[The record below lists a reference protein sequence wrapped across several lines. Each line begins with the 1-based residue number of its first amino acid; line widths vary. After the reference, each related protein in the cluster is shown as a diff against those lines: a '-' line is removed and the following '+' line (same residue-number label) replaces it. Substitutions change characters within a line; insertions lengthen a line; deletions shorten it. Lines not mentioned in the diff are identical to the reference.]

1 MVNPHFGLNEKGI
14 KLEVAFTLQRNPS
27 SLFINA
33 YIPSFFIMM
42 TTIMPLFLDER
53 MHFTTSIMLFLT
65 SQLCLYTLFQSSLQD
80 MPKTE
85 YLKHIDFWNMFVMP
99 ISLTNFFTLF
109 LLEILQYK
117 EVKKTIKIIMSIA
130 IPFITLIGVVSYW
143 INAGILYYGGIID
156 SAWFEIMQD
165 VNDNFNHEISK
176 IKFWWSQIVFH
187 CQSAVKD
194 ILVFFADSF
203 STPIESEVACNR
215 LV

>member
-1 MVNPHFGLNEKGI
+1 MYLLINQVFKHYPYYSGKKVLQQFDLVNPHFGLNEKGI

-53 MHFTTSIMLFLT
+53 MHFTTSIMLVLT

-85 YLKHIDFWNMFVMP
+85 YLKHIDFWNMFVMTV
-99 ISLTNFFTLF
+99 SLTNFFTLF
-109 LLEILQYK
+109 LWEILQYK
-117 EVKKTIKIIMSIA
+117 EVKKTIKRIMSIA

-143 INAGILYYGGIID
+143 ITAGILYYGSIIK
-156 SAWFEIMQD
+156 SA
-165 VNDNFNHEISK
+165 
-176 IKFWWSQIVFH
+176 
-187 CQSAVKD
+187 
-194 ILVFFADSF
+194 
-203 STPIESEVACNR
+203 
-215 LV
+215 